1 MKRGRDMRV
10 LVIGGGGREHA
21 IVWKLAGSPGVSK
34 IYCAPGNAGIG
45 EIAQCVNI
53 DSGDIDALLSFA
65 VREKIGLTVVG
76 PELPLVLG
84 IADKFNEKGL
94 KVFGPCRK
102 GAMLEGSKRYAKE
115 FMGKYQI
122 PTAGYAVYDNAVNA
136 IKGLGRFTFPIV
148 IKANGLAAGKGV
160 IICKDTSDAK
170 KAIEDILINKEFG
183 DAGNEI
189 IMEEYL
195 EGREA
200 SLMCLVNNNTI
211 IPLESAM
218 DYKKASDDDTG
229 PNTGGMGCVSPNEV
243 LDKKLMGEIRT
254 GILDRIFAG
263 LHQERICYN
272 GILYVGLMITLKG
285 AKVLEFNVRFGDP
298 ETQAVLP
305 RLKSDLLNIFL
316 KTIDNTVSQED
327 LKWSDKVCMCTVLTS
342 GGYPV
347 AYEKGKAIR
356 GLDLLDKDILS
367 FHAGTKK
374 TDKIVTNGGRV
385 LTVGAL
391 ADNFS
396 EGREKV
402 YKNIDKIYFDNMAYR
417 KDIGNF

>member
-1 MKRGRDMRV
+1 MRV

-102 GAMLEGSKRYAKE
+102 GAMLEGSKRCAKE

>member
-1 MKRGRDMRV
+1 MRV

-53 DSGDIDALLSFA
+53 DSGDIDTLLSFA

>member
-1 MKRGRDMRV
+1 MRV

-76 PELPLVLG
+76 PERPLVLG

-102 GAMLEGSKRYAKE
+102 GAMLEGSKRCAKE
-115 FMGKYQI
+115 FMEKYQI

-218 DYKKASDDDTG
+218 DYKKASDGDTG

-254 GILDRIFAG
+254 GILDRIFTG

-305 RLKSDLLNIFL
+305 RLKSDILNIFL

-327 LKWSDKVCMCTVLTS
+327 LKWSDKVCMCTALTS
-342 GGYPV
+342 GGYPA

-356 GLDLLDKDILS
+356 GLDLLDKDILL

-374 TDKIVTNGGRV
+374 ADKIVTNGGRV

-391 ADNFS
+391 ADNFR

>member
-1 MKRGRDMRV
+1 MRV

>member
-1 MKRGRDMRV
+1 MRV

-53 DSGDIDALLSFA
+53 DSGDIDTLLSFA

-76 PELPLVLG
+76 PERPLVLG

-160 IICKDTSDAK
+160 IICKDISDAK
-170 KAIEDILINKEFG
+170 KVIEDILINKEFG

-254 GILDRIFAG
+254 GILDRIFTG

-298 ETQAVLP
+298 ETQAVIP
-305 RLKSDLLNIFL
+305 RLKSDILNIFL

-327 LKWSDKVCMCTVLTS
+327 LKWSDKVCMCTALTS
-342 GGYPV
+342 GGYPA

-356 GLDLLDKDILS
+356 GLDLLDKDILL

-374 TDKIVTNGGRV
+374 ADKIVTNGGRV

>member
-1 MKRGRDMRV
+1 MRV

-102 GAMLEGSKRYAKE
+102 GAMLEGSKRCAKE
-115 FMGKYQI
+115 FMEKYQI

-160 IICKDTSDAK
+160 IICKDISDAK
-170 KAIEDILINKEFG
+170 KVIEDILINKEFG

-218 DYKKASDDDTG
+218 DYKKASDGDTG

-254 GILDRIFAG
+254 GILDRIFTG

-305 RLKSDLLNIFL
+305 RLKSDILNIFL

-327 LKWSDKVCMCTVLTS
+327 LKWSDKVCMCTALTS
-342 GGYPV
+342 GGYPA

-356 GLDLLDKDILS
+356 GLDLLDKDILL

-374 TDKIVTNGGRV
+374 ADKIVTNGGRV

-391 ADNFS
+391 ADNFR

>member
-1 MKRGRDMRV
+1 M
-10 LVIGGGGREHA
+10 
-21 IVWKLAGSPGVSK
+21 WKVAGSPGVSK

-102 GAMLEGSKRYAKE
+102 GAMLEGSKRCAKE

-122 PTAGYAVYDNAVNA
+122 PTAGYAVYDNAVDA

-200 SLMCLVNNNTI
+200 SLMCLVNNNGI

-218 DYKKASDDDTG
+218 DYKKASDGDTG
-229 PNTGGMGCVSPNEV
+229 PNTGGMGSVSPNEV
-243 LDKKLMGEIRT
+243 LDKKLMGEIR
-254 GILDRIFAG
+254 
-263 LHQERICYN
+263 LH
-272 GILYVGLMITLKG
+272 
-285 AKVLEFNVRFGDP
+285 
-298 ETQAVLP
+298 
-305 RLKSDLLNIFL
+305 
-316 KTIDNTVSQED
+316 
-327 LKWSDKVCMCTVLTS
+327 
-342 GGYPV
+342 
-347 AYEKGKAIR
+347 
-356 GLDLLDKDILS
+356 
-367 FHAGTKK
+367 
-374 TDKIVTNGGRV
+374 
-385 LTVGAL
+385 
-391 ADNFS
+391 
-396 EGREKV
+396 
-402 YKNIDKIYFDNMAYR
+402 
-417 KDIGNF
+417 

>member
-1 MKRGRDMRV
+1 MRV

-76 PELPLVLG
+76 PERPLVLG

-102 GAMLEGSKRYAKE
+102 GAMLEGSKRCAKE
-115 FMGKYQI
+115 FMEKYQI

-160 IICKDTSDAK
+160 IICKDISDAK
-170 KAIEDILINKEFG
+170 KVIEDILINKEFG

-218 DYKKASDDDTG
+218 DYKKASDGDTG

-254 GILDRIFAG
+254 GILDRIFTG

-305 RLKSDLLNIFL
+305 RLKSDILNIFL

-327 LKWSDKVCMCTVLTS
+327 LKWSDKVCMCTALTS
-342 GGYPV
+342 GGYPA

-356 GLDLLDKDILS
+356 GLDLLDKDILL

-374 TDKIVTNGGRV
+374 ADKIVTNGGRV

-391 ADNFS
+391 ADNFR

>member
-1 MKRGRDMRV
+1 MRV

-102 GAMLEGSKRYAKE
+102 GAMLEGSKRCAKE

-417 KDIGNF
+417 KDIGADF

>member
-1 MKRGRDMRV
+1 MRV

-102 GAMLEGSKRYAKE
+102 GAMLEGSKRCAKE

-122 PTAGYAVYDNAVNA
+122 PTAGYAVYDNAFDA

-148 IKANGLAAGKGV
+148 IKADGLAAGKGV

-200 SLMCLVNNNTI
+200 SLMCLVNNNGI

-218 DYKKASDDDTG
+218 DYKKASDGDTG
-229 PNTGGMGCVSPNEV
+229 PNTGGMGSVSPNEV

-298 ETQAVLP
+298 ETQAVIP

-327 LKWSDKVCMCTVLTS
+327 LKWSDKLCMCTALTS
-342 GGYPV
+342 GGYPA

-356 GLDLLDKDILS
+356 GLDLLDKDILL

-374 TDKIVTNGGRV
+374 IDKIVTNGGRV
-385 LTVGAL
+385 LTIGAL

-417 KDIGNF
+417 KDIGADF